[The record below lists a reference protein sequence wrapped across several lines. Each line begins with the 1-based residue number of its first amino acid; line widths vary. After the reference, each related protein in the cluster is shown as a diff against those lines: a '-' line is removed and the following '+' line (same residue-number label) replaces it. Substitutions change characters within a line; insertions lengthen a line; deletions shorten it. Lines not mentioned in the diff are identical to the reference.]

1 MKWLCECRRKACRTT
16 IELTGDTYRWLSL
29 RGAVL
34 TSSCA
39 YREGRTV
46 LYRYNLDTV
55 VVVASHSA
63 LVRRL
68 RYKGVMVEVRQ
79 INISAMPEPVR
90 LAVIAEATERD
101 MSLSSLVTEIV
112 GACHGLRYDHGAQRR
127 QRLREGTTGQLP
139 WVLRLPADLA
149 LALAQ
154 AQQANGGRR
163 VAKQR
168 LIVACLADHYG
179 LEAESPL
186 NRSLAQPRGTGGRFT
201 GRGA

>member
-1 MKWLCECRRKACRTT
+1 MRWLCECRGPCRKTV
-16 IELTGDTYRWLSL
+16 ELAADTYRWLSL

-34 TSSCA
+34 TWPCA
-39 YREGRTV
+39 YREERQV
-46 LYRYNLDTV
+46 LYRYSLDVV
-55 VVVASHSA
+55 VVVANHSQ

-68 RYKGVMVEVRQ
+68 RYKGVMAEVRQ
-79 INISAMPEPVR
+79 VNISAMPEPVR
-90 LAVIAEATERD
+90 QAVLAEARERD

-127 QRLREGTTGQLP
+127 QRLREGTTGDLP

-179 LEAESPL
+179 LDAESPL
-186 NRSLAQPRGTGGRFT
+186 NRSLSQPRGMGGRFV
-201 GRGA
+201 GRA

>member
-1 MKWLCECRRKACRTT
+1 M
-16 IELTGDTYRWLSL
+16 ELPVDTYRWLSL
-29 RGAVL
+29 RGAVV
-34 TSSCA
+34 TSGCA
-39 YREGRTV
+39 YREDRTV
-46 LYRYNLDTV
+46 LYRYSLDVVTV
-55 VVVASHSA
+55 VANHSQ

-79 INISAMPEPVR
+79 INISTMPDEVR
-90 LAVIAEATERD
+90 LAVIAEARERD

-127 QRLREGTTGQLP
+127 QRLREGTTGELP
-139 WVLRLPADLA
+139 WVLRIPAELA

-168 LIVACLADHYG
+168 LIVSCLAEHYG
-179 LEAESPL
+179 IETESPL
-186 NRSLAQPRGTGGRFT
+186 NRSLAQPRGAGGRFK
-201 GRGA
+201 GRA